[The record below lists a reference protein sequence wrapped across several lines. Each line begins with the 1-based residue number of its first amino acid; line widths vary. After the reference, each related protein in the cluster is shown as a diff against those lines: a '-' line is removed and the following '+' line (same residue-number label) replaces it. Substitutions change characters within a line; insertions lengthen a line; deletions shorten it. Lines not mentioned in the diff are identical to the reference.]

1 MGAAA
6 RAPRSTGRS
15 DERRARTLRRDAAAR
30 DRVHDR
36 PAARIRSR
44 LLVGPMTTDARLRE
58 SALRIAKI
66 RRDAAALNRK
76 IALELAMRRAAR

>member
-1 MGAAA
+1 MTAA
-6 RAPRSTGRS
+6 
-15 DERRARTLRRDAAAR
+15 E
-30 DRVHDR
+30 
-36 PAARIRSR
+36 
-44 LLVGPMTTDARLRE
+44 LRE